1 MVVNGGRLQIAAA
14 QPRLIQGM
22 RLSPRLALLVLLPLV
37 AAGQACQ
44 QHEFRA
50 QSNVVV
56 LNESACTLIISV
68 DGWDATS
75 IDSSQIRT
83 VDNVGSGR
91 HVLEAKDDLGRLIER
106 RYVELS
112 KGEDFHWRL
121 QSCPSH

>member
-14 QPRLIQGM
+14 QPRLIEDM
-22 RLSPRLALLVLLPLV
+22 RLSPRLALLVLPLL

-44 QHEFRA
+44 QHEFRT

-56 LNESACTLIISV
+56 LNESACALTISV

-75 IDSSQIRT
+75 IDSNQIRT

-91 HVLEAKDDLGRLIER
+91 HVLEAKDDLGRLVER
-106 RYVELS
+106 RYVELGE
-112 KGEDFHWRL
+112 GEDFHWRL